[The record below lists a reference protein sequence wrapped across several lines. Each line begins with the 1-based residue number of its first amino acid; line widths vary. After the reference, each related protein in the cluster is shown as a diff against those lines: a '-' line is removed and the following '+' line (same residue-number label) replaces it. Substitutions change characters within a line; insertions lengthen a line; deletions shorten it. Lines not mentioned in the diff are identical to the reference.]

1 MLRAGRARPES
12 TTDPRRPYLLLAPPL
27 SVMVLGVGLP
37 LLLLIACSFWT
48 QTDVGLDHTPS
59 LANYLQFVQRPLYA
73 RLLERSLLVSLA
85 TMMATVV
92 LAYPMAY
99 LIAFHGGRHRTT
111 WLMLVTV
118 PYFTSYL
125 LRIFAWKVILGY
137 GGVINS
143 GLLQLGIIDAP
154 LQMLLYNPFAVV
166 VSLTQAW
173 LPFVLLPI
181 YVSLAAIDPSLR
193 ESAADLGDGP
203 WHRFTRVLLPL
214 SMPGVISGA
223 LLVFIPTVGD
233 YVTPALVGGV
243 SGTLIGNVIQ
253 GQFGRGNNWPM
264 GSALSLIMMAATAV
278 SALTLQWSLA
288 RGSLARGRL
297 VQRPRVPA

>member
-1 MLRAGRARPES
+1 VKGRASGARPGIIAS
-12 TTDPRRPYLLLAPPL
+12 VRRPYLLLAPPL
-27 SVMVLGVGLP
+27 GVMVLGVGLP
-37 LLLLIACSFWT
+37 LVLLIACSVWSANY
-48 QTDVGLDHTPS
+48 LSMDHTPT
-59 LANYLQFVQRPLYA
+59 LANYLQFLQRPLYL
-73 RLLERSLLVSLA
+73 RLLERSLLVSLS
-85 TMMATVV
+85 TMVAAVV

-99 LIAFHGGRHRTT
+99 LIAFHGGRHRSA

-154 LQMLLYNPFAVV
+154 LDVLLYNPFAVV
-166 VSLTQAW
+166 VTLTQAW
-173 LPFVLLPI
+173 LPFALLPI

-193 ESAADLGDGP
+193 EAAADLGDGP
-203 WHRFTRVLLPL
+203 WRRFTRVVLPL
-214 SMPGVISGA
+214 SMPGVISAA

-243 SGTLIGNVIQ
+243 SGTMIGNVIQ

-264 GSALSLIMMAATAV
+264 GSALSLIMMAAVAAAAIV
-278 SALTLQWSLA
+278 LRWGL
-288 RGSLARGRL
+288 GRW
-297 VQRPRVPA
+297 RRVP